1 MPLTMT
7 NEPLRTGIYILAEF
21 TTFVWKLATFIPD
34 SLGLQL
40 YCAIIER
47 NRCRLFSINRQP
59 SQHTLRSL
67 RSSRSP
73 SLGQPCTS
81 SSGPEP
87 HRSWTL
93 AGLCSVSLKGP
104 NLLVGKHMVGP
115 RVRISTSAA
124 PAIGLWAPVQ
134 PEI

>member
-21 TTFVWKLATFIPD
+21 TTFVWGLATFIPD
-34 SLGLQL
+34 SLSLQL
-40 YCAIIER
+40 YCAIIEH
-47 NRCRLFSINRQP
+47 NRRRLFSINRQP
-59 SQHTLRSL
+59 SQHTLRS
-67 RSSRSP
+67 RRSP
-73 SLGQPCTS
+73 SLGQPRTS

-104 NLLVGKHMVGP
+104 NVLVGKHMVGP